1 MYFCDGATNTIVVS
15 HRPSKQ
21 RSCTWDNS
29 ASRGTT
35 SGFICIP
42 FSGGQKVGEMRED
55 TGQVIVR
62 EVLEAPLPKEASL
75 THTTRS
81 EKVRTQNRWQW
92 MRHFFTEDTSPDNH
106 PIIEL
111 QRRATWIGVAL
122 ILQAL
127 NEIPRKF
134 YIPNVPF
141 LKPWT
146 GIIPFILVL
155 GSLVAMCMAF
165 RATPRKQQ
173 AEPSRSSSL
182 ANAHPHRWQRIV
194 LVCVLL
200 TSIAGIVVLG
210 RTVALSFFMPP
221 EYSNDGTSLD
231 TNAAMLLIQGHNPYT
246 DSNIINVVRQFP
258 IEAYWTTP
266 LRVGQF
272 SDRLE
277 YPTASDF
284 RSVLATDLKAGFA
297 PEFESKV
304 SYPALSFLTLVPFIW
319 LNIYNVLAFYL
330 LCYIVIVAIAWKI
343 ARPELRP
350 WVLLLSLANVSMWI
364 SVSSGN
370 LDIFNILLIILAWL
384 LRERGWWS
392 ALFLGLALSS
402 KQLSWFFVPF
412 YALMIWRQYNFMEAV
427 RRLSIAGVVS
437 LLINLPFILWNP
449 HAWIAGI
456 MAPISDPMF
465 PEGVGL
471 ISLSTTPLLPIFPP
485 MVYDVL
491 ELGAMLVALI
501 WYWRICKERP
511 EAAMVLAII
520 PLFFAWR
527 SLSSYFYC
535 AAFPLFML
543 MAARTFPAKRRYTRQ
558 FMDQSMLWFDH
569 NEPVMND
576 VPTSVG
582 VRVAFQGI
590 YYCRNWATTKL
601 AFVRQG
607 FSSMIITSPKSAPPP
622 PRG

>member
-1 MYFCDGATNTIVVS
+1 
-15 HRPSKQ
+15 
-21 RSCTWDNS
+21 
-29 ASRGTT
+29 
-35 SGFICIP
+35 
-42 FSGGQKVGEMRED
+42 
-55 TGQVIVR
+55 
-62 EVLEAPLPKEASL
+62 
-75 THTTRS
+75 
-81 EKVRTQNRWQW
+81 
-92 MRHFFTEDTSPDNH
+92 
-106 PIIEL
+106 
-111 QRRATWIGVAL
+111 
-122 ILQAL
+122 
-127 NEIPRKF
+127 
-134 YIPNVPF
+134 
-141 LKPWT
+141 
-146 GIIPFILVL
+146 
-155 GSLVAMCMAF
+155 MA
-165 RATPRKQQ
+165 
-173 AEPSRSSSL
+173 
-182 ANAHPHRWQRIV
+182 
-194 LVCVLL
+194 
-200 TSIAGIVVLG
+200 
-210 RTVALSFFMPP
+210 
-221 EYSNDGTSLD
+221 EYL
-231 TNAAMLLIQGHNPYT
+231 Y
-246 DSNIINVVRQFP
+246 
-258 IEAYWTTP
+258 
-266 LRVGQF
+266 
-272 SDRLE
+272 
-277 YPTASDF
+277 
-284 RSVLATDLKAGFA
+284 
-297 PEFESKV
+297 
-304 SYPALSFLTLVPFIW
+304 
-319 LNIYNVLAFYL
+319 VLAFYL

>member
-1 MYFCDGATNTIVVS
+1 
-15 HRPSKQ
+15 
-21 RSCTWDNS
+21 
-29 ASRGTT
+29 
-35 SGFICIP
+35 
-42 FSGGQKVGEMRED
+42 MRED
-55 TGQVIVR
+55 TGQVIVQ
-62 EVLEAPLPKEASL
+62 EVSEASLPIEATL

-81 EKVRTQNRWQW
+81 EQERTQYRWQW

-111 QRRATWIGVAL
+111 QRRTIWIGVAL

-127 NEIPRKF
+127 NEIPRKYF
-134 YIPNVPF
+134 IPYMPF
-141 LKPWT
+141 LKPWS

-165 RATPRKQQ
+165 RTTTRKQQ
-173 AEPSRSSSL
+173 VKQSRDSSL
-182 ANAHPHRWQRIV
+182 AHAHPQRWQRII

-200 TSIAGIVVLG
+200 TTIAGIVILG
-210 RTVALSFFMPP
+210 RAVALSFFMPP
-221 EYSNDGTSLD
+221 QYSNDGTSLD
-231 TNAAMLLIQGHNPYT
+231 TNAAILLVEGHNPYT
-246 DSNIINVVRQFP
+246 DSNIINVVREFP
-258 IEAYWTTP
+258 VEAYWTTP

-272 SDRLE
+272 ANRLE
-277 YPTASDF
+277 YPSASDF

-304 SYPALSFLTLVPFIW
+304 SYPALSFLTLVPFVW
-319 LNIYNVLAFYL
+319 LNVYNVLAFYL

-343 ARPELRP
+343 VRPELRP
-350 WVLLLSLANVSMWI
+350 WVLLLSLANVSMLI

-370 LDIFNILLIILAWL
+370 LDVFNILLVILAWL

-392 ALFLGLALSS
+392 ALFLGLAFSS

-412 YALMIWRQYNFMEAV
+412 YAIMIWRQYNFMEAV
-427 RRLSIAGVVS
+427 RRLTVAGIVA

-456 MAPISDPMF
+456 MAPIADPMF

-491 ELGAMLVALI
+491 ELGAVLVALV

>member
-1 MYFCDGATNTIVVS
+1 
-15 HRPSKQ
+15 
-21 RSCTWDNS
+21 
-29 ASRGTT
+29 
-35 SGFICIP
+35 
-42 FSGGQKVGEMRED
+42 MRED

-92 MRHFFTEDTSPDNH
+92 MRHFFTEDTSPDNN

-165 RATPRKQQ
+165 RTTPRKQQ

-272 SDRLE
+272 ADRLE

-456 MAPISDPMF
+456 MAPIADPMF

-471 ISLSTTPLLPIFPP
+471 INLSTTPLLPIFPP